1 MKLQLSQ
8 GHRLE
13 IRESCCASAL
23 PQTFE
28 YVHQDIDS
36 FGPQLALAWKNSKAL
51 RKIDIDEC
59 EPVDLLLWI
68 YAPALRAGI
77 EQFYQDKGQRLNKLY
92 PKRICRK
99 LDSWLLCVLQ
109 AHVACTAML
118 SRKDFS

>member
-1 MKLQLSQ
+1 MELQLRLSQ
-8 GHRLE
+8 RQRLE

-28 YVHQDIDS
+28 YVHQDQAS
-36 FGPQLALAWKNSKAL
+36 FESQLELAWSNSKGM
-51 RKIDIDEC
+51 RKREIDEC

-109 AHVACTAML
+109 AQIACTDML
-118 SRKDFS
+118 RR